1 MNMVEDP
8 GTARREVEEARAQLG
23 QTVEALAYKANAPRR
38 AAQRIRRAPWVRI
51 GAAAVAVGLVAAG
64 VAVALH
70 RNGY

>member
-1 MNMVEDP
+1 MNMVEDT

-38 AAQRIRRAPWVRI
+38 AARRIRTAPWVRI
-51 GAAAVAVGLVAAG
+51 GAAAVAITLIAAG

-70 RNGY
+70 RND